1 MFEEALAKIRRKISL
16 SILRGV
22 LTGIKDDKT
31 SILQIQA
38 LAKEVISDVEFFQPY
53 GFASHPHP
61 GAEIIS
67 LAVGG
72 NKDHSIVICAND
84 KRYKI
89 PLLLGE
95 SAIFTSW
102 GDKIVLKQGNVT
114 EITTKKLIINA
125 LDEIQ
130 MNTKELKVN
139 ATTKAQFTTPIV
151 EASQDILATQKIV
164 ATVSMAAGA
173 YVPMAGAAAISMSGD
188 VESSGEISDSV
199 GSMSDIRA
207 TYNGHKHLDGSPKT
221 DVPDSLM

>member
-16 SILRGV
+16 SILRGA

-31 SILQIQA
+31 SILQISA
-38 LAKEVISDVEFFQPY
+38 LAKEIISDVEFFQPY

-61 GAEIIS
+61 GAEVIS

-89 PLLLGE
+89 PLNLGE

-102 GDKIVLKQGNVT
+102 GDKIVLKQGNIIEV
-114 EITTKKLIINA
+114 TTKKFIINA
-125 LDEIQ
+125 QDEIQ

-164 ATVSMAAGA
+164 ATVSMAAGS
-173 YVPMAGAAAISMSGD
+173 YVPMAGAGAIAMAGD
-188 VESSGEISDSV
+188 VESTGEIADSI
-199 GSMSDIRA
+199 GPMSEIR
-207 TYNGHKHLDGSPKT
+207 TIYNGHKHPDGSPFT
-221 DVPDSLM
+221 GVPDSAM